1 MWTEVAPG
9 TAATAGVGAGVPAVA
24 VVVVVTEGAVVE
36 FVTVLGTVVAEVFP
50 RVVVVADC
58 ATVVV
63 VAAPAA
69 MTPGRVAVVPGTAEE
84 DAGPAVVV
92 EVEVDGVDVVG
103 VVAGVDVAV
112 DDPAPPAGTDGETT
126 VNGSLAQALVT
137 AVMWNA
143 GSLNVAW
150 NQYWPVGVAVQ
161 IVEAGITPLVT
172 VRFEPSAATRLVQA
186 LSE

>member
-1 MWTEVAPG
+1 
-9 TAATAGVGAGVPAVA
+9 

-92 EVEVDGVDVVG
+92 EVEVDGV
-103 VVAGVDVAV
+103 VAGVDVAV
-112 DDPAPPAGTDGETT
+112 DDPVPPAGTDGETT

>member
-1 MWTEVAPG
+1 M
-9 TAATAGVGAGVPAVA
+9 
-24 VVVVVTEGAVVE
+24 VVVVTEGAVVE

-92 EVEVDGVDVVG
+92 EVEVDGV
-103 VVAGVDVAV
+103 VAGVDVAV
-112 DDPAPPAGTDGETT
+112 DDPVPPAGTDGETT